1 MPVGIGV
8 FEYGK
13 CIKMRKKE
21 FFDILKNVILR
32 NGKIQQTVMNIELR
46 AGIGFQ
52 NTSTIK

>member
-1 MPVGIGV
+1 MPVGIRV

-21 FFDILKNVILR
+21 FFDILKNVILI
-32 NGKIQQTVMNIELR
+32 NGNIQETVMNTELR
-46 AGIGFQ
+46 VRIGFQ